1 MSGRPAYIAEL
12 DMQRLMA
19 LWFDDELT
27 KAQVAQG
34 MGVSAS
40 WLSKHQHRLG
50 LPERGRRTAKP
61 MVDPTP
67 AEIAER
73 CAEIRQRNNLKHRRT
88 GHPDPQPGR
97 IVSRAAAADPT
108 FFKAFCDGVL

>member
-1 MSGRPAYIAEL
+1 MAQKPKSITFHIEGQPVPQPRARVSSRGGFARAY
-12 DMQRLMA
+12 
-19 LWFDDELT
+19 
-27 KAQVAQG
+27 V
-34 MGVSAS
+34 
-40 WLSKHQHRLG
+40 
-50 LPERGRRTAKP
+50 TAKP

-73 CAEIRQRNNLKHRRT
+73 CAEIRQKNNLKHRRT

-108 FFKAFCDGVL
+108 FFKSFCDGVL